1 MWRAAGVKREELEA
15 LPGRLVWVK
24 AEGPGIGFGVR
35 PSAFSSSGKTG

>member
-1 MWRAAGVKREELEA
+1 MCGGAGVKRGA
-15 LPGRLVWVK
+15 GGPAWGRLVWVK